1 MTDSN
6 DNPFAVLLAIA
17 ERSQARALELPP
29 KENAQKH
36 WNGLGFSLLGQ
47 QFVVPMGEI
56 GELMQVPTATRLP
69 GVKHF
74 VNGIANVRGRLM
86 AILDLAIYFGTP
98 SPKPLPQRRIFAV
111 ESGEVYLGF
120 IVDESLGMQQFTQ
133 ETFSEEVEVADL
145 FKPYVKGG
153 YQVGGN
159 QWPVLSLSALAGDE
173 DFSQLAQ

>member
-1 MTDSN
+1 MTNHD
-6 DNPFAVLLAIA
+6 PFAVLLAIA
-17 ERSQARALELPP
+17 ERSQAQALELPP
-29 KENAQKH
+29 KENAQTH
-36 WNGLGFSLLGQ
+36 WNGLGFSLLDQ
-47 QFVVPMGEI
+47 NFVAPMGEI
-56 GELMQVPTATRLP
+56 GELMQVPAATRLP

-86 AILDLAIYFGTP
+86 AILDLAIYFGSP

-120 IVDESLGMQQFTQ
+120 IVDESLGMQQFPQ
-133 ETFSEEVEVADL
+133 ETFAEEVEVADM

-153 YQVGGN
+153 YHVGGSH
-159 QWPVLSLSALAGDE
+159 WPILSLTALAADK

>member
-1 MTDSN
+1 MSDVT
-6 DNPFAVLLAIA
+6 PFALLQAIA
-17 ERSQARALELPP
+17 ERAQSEATQLPP

-47 QFVVPMGEI
+47 RFVVPMGEI
-56 GELMQVPTATRLP
+56 GEMMQVPTSTRLP

-86 AILDLAIYFGTP
+86 AILDLAIYFGST

-120 IVDESLGMQQFTQ
+120 IVDESLGMQQFTAESFQ
-133 ETFSEEVEVADL
+133 EEIEVDEM
-145 FKPYVKGG
+145 FKPFVKGG

-159 QWPVLSLSALAGDE
+159 HWPILSLSALAADE
-173 DFSQLAQ
+173 KLGRLAQ

>member
-1 MTDSN
+1 MTDV
-6 DNPFAVLLAIA
+6 DPFAVLLAIA
-17 ERSQARALELPP
+17 ERSRAHALELPP
-29 KENAQKH
+29 KENAQTH

-47 QFVVPMGEI
+47 RFVAPMGEI
-56 GELMQVPTATRLP
+56 GELMQVPIATRLP

-120 IVDESLGMQQFTQ
+120 IVDESLGMQQFPQ
-133 ETFSEEVEVADL
+133 ETFADEVEVADM

-159 QWPVLSLSALAGDE
+159 NWPILSLTALAADE
-173 DFSQLAQ
+173 DFSQLAQS

>member
-1 MTDSN
+1 VTDA
-6 DNPFAVLLAIA
+6 DPFAVLLAIA
-17 ERSQARALELPP
+17 ERSHAHALELPP
-29 KENAQKH
+29 KENAQTH

-47 QFVVPMGEI
+47 RFVAPMGEI
-56 GELMQVPTATRLP
+56 GELMQVPLATRLP

-98 SPKPLPQRRIFAV
+98 SPRPLPQRRIFAV

-120 IVDESLGMQQFTQ
+120 IVDESLGMQQFPQ
-133 ETFSEEVEVADL
+133 ETFREEVEVADM

-159 QWPVLSLSALAGDE
+159 HWPILSLTALAADD

>member
-1 MTDSN
+1 VTEA
-6 DNPFAVLLAIA
+6 NPFAVLLAIA
-17 ERSQARALELPP
+17 ERSQAKALGLPP
-29 KENAQKH
+29 KENAQTH

-47 QFVVPMGEI
+47 QFVAPMGEI

-120 IVDESLGMQQFTQ
+120 IVDESLGMQHFPE
-133 ETFSEEVEVADL
+133 ETFLEDVAVADM

-159 QWPVLSLSALAGDE
+159 HWPVLSLSALASIE